1 ASKRRSADFG
11 DPCPERPTSPL
22 SLSKTC
28 GGSHDAIPR
37 PQDNVLT
44 PGHPLRSSLNTCCTS
59 NVNPPSRLRG
69 NDDRDTLLLK
79 AGNLIN
85 YRLWLKTGD

>member
-1 ASKRRSADFG
+1 MSLLHKHGSPFFS
-11 DPCPERPTSPL
+11 PCPLSGIPLNRLGLESPQP
-22 SLSKTC
+22 
-28 GGSHDAIPR
+28 AAFVIPAKAGI
-37 PQDNVLT
+37 QFSCLD
-44 PGHPLRSSLNTCCTS
+44 
-59 NVNPPSRLRG
+59 SRLRV